1 MFNLNNGE
9 TVVLNDDPFVIVW
22 NRSATFRVFIQDGPE
37 LNELDV
43 FTVNDVESVDQAMII
58 ADLHIQSTYCE

>member
-9 TVVLNDDPFVIVW
+9 TIVLNDAPFVIVW
-22 NRSATFRVFIQDGPE
+22 NGSATFRVFIQDGPE

-43 FTVNDVESVDQAMII
+43 FTVNDVKDADQAMVI
-58 ADLHIQSTYCE
+58 ADLHIQSTYCD

>member
-9 TVVLNDDPFVIVW
+9 TVVFNNDPFVVFW
-22 NRSATFRVFIQDGPE
+22 NGSATFRVFIQDGSE

-43 FTVNDVESVDQAMII
+43 FTVNDVKDADQAMII

>member
-1 MFNLNNGE
+1 MFNLNSGE
-9 TVVLNDDPFVIVW
+9 TVVFKNDPFVVFW
-22 NRSATFRVFIQDGPE
+22 NGSATFRVFIQDGPE

-43 FTVNDVESVDQAMII
+43 FTSFEALDAEQAMVI

>member
-1 MFNLNNGE
+1 MFNLNHGE
-9 TVVLNDDPFVIVW
+9 TVVFNNDPFVVFW
-22 NRSATFRVFIQDGPE
+22 NGSATFRVFIQDGSE

-43 FTVNDVESVDQAMII
+43 FTVNDVESVDQAMVI